1 MIKKTAQATGLTICL
16 LCTALA
22 WGADAPQPLQPP
34 QATTCPAPLAAI
46 AKCYKGQDGVGS
58 FYWIAIPT
66 QWNQV
71 LVAHAHGGP
80 ELGAP
85 RAERTEE
92 DLKRWAVTVKAG
104 YAWVG
109 STYRRGGYGV
119 TVAAEDTERVRQIF
133 VQHFGQPRRTLLHG
147 QSYGGG
153 VASKAIELLAT
164 SHNGKSP
171 YDGVLLTSAV
181 LGGGAVVYNFRLD
194 LRVVYQYICQN
205 HPKAD
210 EPPYPLWMGLPKGAT
225 LSRAELA
232 QRVDDCTGLRLPPAQ
247 RSAVQQ
253 QRLSDILN
261 VVKIPER
268 SLLGHLNWATWL
280 FEDLVQHRLQGRN
293 PFENEAVVYKGSS
306 NDAALNKGVLRYAA
320 DPVAVA
326 LLAADSQPTGRLPV
340 PTLTL
345 HATHDPTAFVELEAN
360 YRDVV
365 ASAGQADRLVQ
376 VFTDEAEHSYLSE
389 PQYPALLT
397 ALMDWIDKG
406 TPPTPQKVADL
417 CESYRVTYGS
427 TCHVQPHYQS
437 PPLAQRVAPRRP

>member
-1 MIKKTAQATGLTICL
+1 MPHSRCN
-16 LCTALA
+16 
-22 WGADAPQPLQPP
+22 
-34 QATTCPAPLAAI
+34 ATTCPAPLAAI
-46 AKCYKGQDGVGS
+46 AKCYKGQDGVGA

-71 LVAHAHGGP
+71 LVVHAHGGP

-133 VQHFGQPRRTLLHG
+133 VQHVGQPRRTLLHG

-153 VASKAIELLAT
+153 VASKAIELFATSHT

-181 LGGGAVVYNFRLD
+181 LGGGAVAYNFRLD

-210 EPPYPLWMGLPKGAT
+210 EPAYPLWMGLPKGAT

-247 RSAVQQ
+247 RSAAQQ

-306 NDAALNKGVLRYAA
+306 NDAALNQGVLRYAA
-320 DPVAVA
+320 DPAAVA

-345 HATHDPTAFVELEAN
+345 HATHDPTAFVELESN

-365 ASAGQADRLVQ
+365 ERVGGKFAHHDGGVEDNASVLDANLA
-376 VFTDEAEHSYLSE
+376 A
-389 PQYPALLT
+389 
-397 ALMDWIDKG
+397 
-406 TPPTPQKVADL
+406 ADL
-417 CESYRVTYGS
+417 VICQTGCISHNAYWRVKDFCKRTGKRCVFVENPS
-427 TCHVQPHYQS
+427 AS
-437 PPLAQRVAPRRP
+437 SLERGLAQIAIPKPAPDVLMPDCLL